1 MFLTPLDYVLQVLWY
16 ETKNRHLILY
26 TSTDQC
32 RFGSVN
38 LYLRLHWSRLTRIGV
53 DFWRPLHSEI
63 LYRLVLYS
71 HLYSYTGKTLIFYHS
86 YMIRIKKPNPFLKL
100 DSLLF
105 SVFDYHN
112 REVGFAL
119 ANDWEF
125 PYSARN
131 QEHSNC
137 IHF

>member
-16 ETKNRHLILY
+16 ETKNRHLIIIHKHRSMSVWISWSVPQASLKSTY
-26 TSTDQC
+26 PDRRGFLETSSFRNIIQV
-32 RFGSVN
+32 SV
-38 LYLRLHWSRLTRIGV
+38 IQP
-53 DFWRPLHSEI
+53 FI
-63 LYRLVLYS
+63 QLYR
-71 HLYSYTGKTLIFYHS
+71 HS
-86 YMIRIKKPNPFLKL
+86 YDITIHMIRIKKPNPFLKL